1 VIKKLST
8 DKKECIWMTKIPSLI
23 VIIILKIL
31 TLPELEI
38 LNKRMIKVYLVC
50 TGTLKKGTSE
60 IKLGKSNFFLKLKF
74 IRIPQI

>member
-1 VIKKLST
+1 
-8 DKKECIWMTKIPSLI
+8 M
-23 VIIILKIL
+23 IL